1 MKRFISLML
10 VFSFVVALAPA
21 VYAADFT
28 DLNSAHWAYTNVI
41 TLVSNGTINGYADG
55 TFRPEATV
63 TRAEFVK
70 MIGAGPEVRQNPF
83 DDVTSSHW
91 AYNYVMASG
100 LDAYSDNLFAPDV
113 PITRGD
119 VAKLLWKRAGSP
131 SGITAPPII
140 HRQSENWEA
149 ASWAYTKGLMVG
161 NDYID
166 LRLGD
171 TLTRAEAATLI
182 VRSTNLTDASAN
194 TKFMESVNQ
203 NIFETVYNS
212 FRLVDRPYNP
222 DGTVTN
228 GELALAAARLQCG
241 EDIATYP
248 NVSAD
253 RTFEHKYAQPI
264 NMLCQA
270 YLGMENDN
278 AAYADKNATVKEA
291 IAALMFATSK
301 SAGVYIP
308 LGKDGCYPGFTASSN
323 EKYDQLLKNA
333 YGVGIWFTTADA
345 IDLNK
350 EITMKELACLA
361 LEFDGFSG
369 FHRASVV
376 TPEKTFL
383 DNVKI
388 RSGFDSYPQNSSDYR
403 IVLEGVDNKVYETPF
418 KNASSLPKNNYE
430 LGNSYRSILL
440 SMLNTWVRALS
451 SVGYKLEVTYYPSKV
466 VNNGNGYTLRCCVD
480 FASVPQNTKL
490 GDIIICVNE
499 ADGATLVNTGDR
511 LYLDIDT
518 GKKIDGLTM
527 GIDKMVLSQI
537 IK

>member
-1 MKRFISLML
+1 MKRIISLIL
-10 VFSFVVALAPA
+10 IFSFILAVTPA
-21 VYAADFT
+21 VYAAEFT
-28 DLNSAHWAYTNVI
+28 DLNSSHWAYNNV
-41 TLVSNGTINGYADG
+41 TALVTSGTINGYADG

-70 MIGAGPEVRQNPF
+70 MIGVGSEVRTQAF
-83 DDVTSSHW
+83 DDVPSSHW
-91 AYNYVMASG
+91 AYSFVMASG
-100 LDAYSDNLFAPDV
+100 LDAYVDNTFAPDV

-131 SGITAPPII
+131 AGIVAPPII
-140 HRQSENWEA
+140 HRQSKDWEA
-149 ASWAYTKGLMVG
+149 ASWVYAKGLMVG

-171 TLTRAEAATLI
+171 TITRAEAATLI
-182 VRSTNLTDASAN
+182 VRTKSLTAEAPSTEFIN
-194 TKFMESVNQ
+194 SVNQ
-203 NIFETVYNS
+203 NIFEVVYNS
-212 FRLVDRPYNP
+212 FRLVDRPYSA
-222 DGTVTN
+222 DATVTN
-228 GELALAAARLQCG
+228 GELALAAARLLCG

-248 NVSAD
+248 NVSAGK
-253 RTFEHKYAQPI
+253 TFEHKYAQPV

-291 IAALMFATSK
+291 IAAFMFATSN

-308 LGKDGCYPGFTASSN
+308 LGADACYPGFTPSSN
-323 EKYDQLLKNA
+323 TKYDQLLKNA
-333 YGVGIWFTTADA
+333 YGVGIWFTTASA
-345 IDLNK
+345 VDLNK

-369 FHRASVV
+369 FHRASKV
-376 TPEKTFL
+376 TPEKTYL

-388 RSGFDSYPQNSSDYR
+388 RSGFESYPNNYQDYR
-403 IVLEGVDNKVYETPF
+403 IVMNGVENKVYETPF
-418 KNASSLPKNNYE
+418 KNAVTLPQNSYE

-440 SMLNTWVRALS
+440 SMLTTWVLALS
-451 SVGYKLEVTYYPSKV
+451 NVGYNLELSYYPSMV
-466 VNNGNGYTLRCCVD
+466 VNNGNGYTMRCCVD
-480 FASVPQNTKL
+480 FVSIPQNTKL
-490 GDIIICVNE
+490 GDLIISLNE
-499 ADGATLVNTGDR
+499 ADGATVINSGDR

-527 GIDKMVLSQI
+527 DIDKMVLSQI